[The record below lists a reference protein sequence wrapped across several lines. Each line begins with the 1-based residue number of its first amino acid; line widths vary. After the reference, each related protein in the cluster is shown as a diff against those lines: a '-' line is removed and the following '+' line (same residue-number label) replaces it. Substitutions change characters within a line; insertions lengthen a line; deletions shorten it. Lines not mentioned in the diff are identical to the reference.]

1 MATWQEVSGEGFLV
15 VLLHAAFRCLVLV
28 GADAGPGP
36 GRIPGACYGASGPY
50 PHPDVQDPLS
60 YQVMADDTEAYLDGV
75 VGGPAH
81 LVGRNDGA
89 VVALLVARRHPDLV
103 DRLLLI
109 GQYCNSRG
117 KVAGGLVD
125 QLSAGGDQ
133 LMGFL
138 RAEYDMVSADGPST
152 SRWSTPGCYGC
163 WPLNPSSTSRHWRRS
178 PPHSGPA
185 GRLRRGD
192 PRARGRRRDGAAAG
206 AAGGAPG
213 YPSPAGGEPGGG
225 KCAAAV
231 VPRRSDAGRQL
242 APPHN
247 SVADRGLGKPASRK
261 ARWRCPRCHVLA
273 AERMRELDDAGS

>member
-1 MATWQEVSGEGFLV
+1 VTYVNVNGMATWQEVSSEGFLV
-15 VLLHAAFRCLVLV
+15 VLLHGAFRRLVLV

-81 LVGRNDGA
+81 LVGWNDGA

-125 QLSAGGDQ
+125 QLSAGGNQ

-138 RAEYDMVSADGPST
+138 RVVYHMVSPDGPEHFPVVHAWT
-152 SRWSTPGCYGC
+152 LRMLATEPQ
-163 WPLNPSSTSRHWRRS
+163 LDLSS
-178 PPHSGPA
+178 
-185 GRLRRGD
+185 L
-192 PRARGRRRDGAAAG
+192 
-206 AAGGAPG
+206 
-213 YPSPAGGEPGGG
+213 
-225 KCAAAV
+225 AAV
-231 VPRRSDAGRQL
+231 A
-242 APPHN
+242 APLWPCR
-247 SVADRGLGKPASRK
+247 ATATR
-261 ARWRCPRCHVLA
+261 
-273 AERMRELDDAGS
+273 